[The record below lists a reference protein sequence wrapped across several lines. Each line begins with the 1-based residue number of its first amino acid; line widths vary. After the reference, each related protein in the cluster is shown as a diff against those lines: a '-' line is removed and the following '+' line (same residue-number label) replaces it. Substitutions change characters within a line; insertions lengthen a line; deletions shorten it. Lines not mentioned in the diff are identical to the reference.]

1 MTRKKKQQEAVRPE
15 NGVTVFLRY
24 VDDIVRTVERDPG
37 VVLEAANKFH
47 PNLQFAIEELDS
59 TGKLAPVN
67 KLN

>member
-1 MTRKKKQQEAVRPE
+1 M
-15 NGVTVFLRY
+15 
-24 VDDIVRTVERDPG
+24 DDIVRTVERDPG
-37 VVLEAANKFH
+37 VVLEGANKFH